1 MVIAYMVL
9 GVLAGVVG
17 FAIALG
23 FGASIWSAVLT
34 YVLVGAGTVG
44 LSGLVLPALGRGRA
58 PREQEDFIEPEVEL
72 RSSLPS
78 AAETLD
84 DADWTTMHILAVD
97 DDPFIL
103 ELIPKIAATAG
114 FLRVTTASSAA
125 VALDLIAAAARPFD
139 CLLLDINMPVVNG
152 IDLCERVRRLA
163 AYGETPIIMLT
174 AMTDIDHMNRAFRA
188 GASDYTTKPFDIVD
202 FADRLQIAS
211 ARVAAERSRIEQPI
225 RITADERLTPVKE
238 VPALVN
244 PRALA
249 SYVSRLTGSALTGAY
264 VMAVALDADTDDLP
278 VTYLPTLVRTAMAID
293 GIFGPTRHLV
303 SHMGGGRFVMV
314 ASGSVM
320 PDPDAVRDDLGHRL
334 NDSAERHDDHHLV
347 VSVGRPIRLQMAKVD
362 RSRIAFESAI
372 ALATK
377 RHVDALRRYPAEDS
391 R

>member
-9 GVLAGVVG
+9 GVLAGAIG

-23 FGASIWSAVLT
+23 FGASIWSAVLA
-34 YVLVGAGTVG
+34 YGLVGAGTVG

-114 FLRVTTASSAA
+114 FPRVTTASSAA
-125 VALDLIAAAARPFD
+125 VALDLIAAAPRPFD

-163 AYGETPIIMLT
+163 SYGETPIIMLT

-188 GASDYTTKPFDIVD
+188 GASDYTTKPFDIID

-211 ARVAAERSRIEQPI
+211 ARVAAERSRTEQPI

-249 SYVSRLTGSALTGAY
+249 SYVSRLTGSALTGTY
-264 VMAVALDADTDDLP
+264 VMAVALDADPDDLP
-278 VTYLPTLVRTAMAID
+278 VTYLPTLVRAAMAID

-303 SHMGGGRFVMV
+303 AHMGGGRFVIV

-320 PDPDAVRDDLGHRL
+320 PDPDAVRDDLWHRL
-334 NDSAERHDDHHLV
+334 TDSTERNGDHHLV

-362 RSRIAFESAI
+362 RSRIAFEGAI

-377 RHVDALRRYPAEDS
+377 RSADAPRRFPSEGN